1 MRSGPRARGAS
12 CPDLIISNRHLK
24 LDLGPTI
31 HAASC
36 QQKTLERF
44 SVSPEGFS
52 ATDKLIRRLAS
63 ASSAN
68 RKDPTRRDRSRREE
82 MRRAVVFRRQPR
94 MKWYRPDH
102 V

>member
-36 QQKTLERF
+36 QQKTPERF
-44 SVSPEGFS
+44 SVSPEGFP
-52 ATDKLIRRLAS
+52 ATNQIGLGGLLPFPAP
-63 ASSAN
+63 AEQ
-68 RKDPTRRDRSRREE
+68 T
-82 MRRAVVFRRQPR
+82 
-94 MKWYRPDH
+94 
-102 V
+102 